1 MRLVMSMSVSCIMRV
16 EYPVSYL
23 GVLLSIRYDYTY
35 PLPFVP
41 LRELLDEI
49 LVGVDVAQYTLTVG
63 GLGINALGV
72 YYPLGRKRRR
82 LMYSI

>member
-1 MRLVMSMSVSCIMRV
+1 MRLVTSMSVSCIIHV

-23 GVLLSIRYDYTY
+23 GVPLSILCDYTY

-41 LRELLDEI
+41 LHELLDEI

-63 GLGINALGV
+63 GLGISALGV
-72 YYPLGRKRRR
+72 CYLLGRKRRR